1 MKDIMLFSGRFDRVH
16 PGHII
21 TIQRL
26 GQQYD
31 TVIVCVL
38 DYKGQ
43 RYPIEQRMTTLKD
56 ALMNSKGNYIVIS
69 NKAHFGEITIEDL
82 DKLPMFTYYG
92 AGNEKVLNHMREL
105 SETMGVPKERIIFV
119 ERYPNYTASKED
131 R

>member
-1 MKDIMLFSGRFDRVH
+1 MKTIMLFSGRFDRVH

-43 RYPIEQRMTTLKD
+43 KYPLRQRMTVLKD
-56 ALMNSKGNYIVIS
+56 ALMHSKGNYIVIS
-69 NKAHFGEITIEDL
+69 NKTHFGEITPEEL
-82 DKLPMFTYYG
+82 QLLPMFTHYG
-92 AGNEKVLNHMREL
+92 TGNKEVLKHIGWVFNDL
-105 SETMGVPKERIIFV
+105 GVTSERAVFV
-119 ERYPNYTASKED
+119 ERYPGYAASKEED
-131 R
+131 